1 MNKTYLSLGSN
12 RGDRM
17 VNLERAIKL
26 LGEWAGNIMLVSSLY
41 ETPPW
46 RMADETN
53 FLNQVLLMETKLDAT
68 ELMDIIIQIE
78 LIMGRVRTTTGYEPR
93 TIDIDILF
101 YNEQIINNGRL
112 TIPHPLIQL
121 RRFILHPLNE
131 IAPEFVHPVLK
142 KSIGQL
148 LLECEDKSA
157 IRKPVSK

>member
-1 MNKTYLSLGSN
+1 MNKAYLSLGSN

-17 VNLERAIKL
+17 ANLEKAIKL
-26 LGEWAGNIMLVSSLY
+26 LGEWAGNITRVSSLY

-46 RMADETN
+46 KMSDETN
-53 FLNQVLLMETKLDAT
+53 FMNQVLLIETKLDAN

-78 LIMGRVRTTTGYEPR
+78 LIMGRVRTTKGYEPR
-93 TIDIDILF
+93 IIDVDIIF
-101 YNEQIINNGRL
+101 YNEQIINNDRL
-112 TIPHPLIQL
+112 TIPHPLIQE

-131 IAPEFVHPVLK
+131 IAPEFMHPVLK

-157 IRKPVSK
+157 IRKSVSK